1 MLFLRSGE
9 DHYQQV
15 RLPSDEDDC
24 DVDDSDGGDG
34 GVDDDDDCSGG
45 GGGGYQQVRLP
56 TDAKTAVTYF
66 GGRVQML
73 VILAPLSLL
82 IALLCFGVALLCLF
96 VCLFIMVCDCGLAV
110 VPFHLLCFQPVLHV
124 DLVERNKES

>member
-1 MLFLRSGE
+1 MLFSRSGK
-9 DHYQQV
+9 DDYQQV

-73 VILAPLSLL
+73 VILAPPS

-96 VCLFIMVCDCGLAV
+96 VCLFLMVCDCGLAV
-110 VPFHLLCFQPVLHV
+110 APFQ
-124 DLVERNKES
+124 VEF

>member
-1 MLFLRSGE
+1 MLFSRRGE
-9 DHYQQV
+9 DYYQQV

-24 DVDDSDGGDG
+24 DVDDSDGGG
-34 GVDDDDDCSGG
+34 DDDDDCSGG

-73 VILAPLSLL
+73 VILAPPL
-82 IALLCFGVALLCLF
+82 IALLCFGVALLCCLF
-96 VCLFIMVCDCGLAV
+96 VYHGL
-110 VPFHLLCFQPVLHV
+110 
-124 DLVERNKES
+124 

>member
-1 MLFLRSGE
+1 MLFSRRGE
-9 DHYQQV
+9 DDYQQV

-24 DVDDSDGGDG
+24 DVDDSDGGG
-34 GVDDDDDCSGG
+34 DDDDDCSGG

-73 VILAPLSLL
+73 VILAPPL

-110 VPFHLLCFQPVLHV
+110 APFHLLQPVLHV
-124 DLVERNKES
+124 ALVERNKES

>member
-1 MLFLRSGE
+1 MLFSRSGE
-9 DHYQQV
+9 NDYQQV
-15 RLPSDEDDC
+15 RLPTDEDDC

-34 GVDDDDDCSGG
+34 GGDDDDDCSGG
-45 GGGGYQQVRLP
+45 GGGGYQQVCLP

-73 VILAPLSLL
+73 IILAPPL

-96 VCLFIMVCDCGLAV
+96 VCLSFFVIVISCCT
-110 VPFHLLCFQPVLHV
+110 LLPSPARAARGPSR
-124 DLVERNKES
+124 EE

>member
-1 MLFLRSGE
+1 MLFSKSGE
-9 DHYQQV
+9 DDYQQV
-15 RLPSDEDDC
+15 RLPTDEDDC

-34 GVDDDDDCSGG
+34 GGDDDDDCSGG

-73 VILAPLSLL
+73 VILAPPL

-96 VCLFIMVCDCGLAV
+96 VCLFVCLSWFEIVDWLLH
-110 VPFHLLCFQPVLHV
+110 PFTFSSLCCTWT
-124 DLVERNKES
+124 